1 MESDWIKKLGGLLSL
16 FLAIELGANA
26 RAAERGGAEWEKTL
40 KAAKVENEVAV
51 FCEPTLDA
59 QNALME
65 FQKAYPDIQLKLFP
79 IGARDFGNRVLAE
92 RRAGK
97 YLADVFSGGTTT
109 PSQVLLPAMALEP
122 IRQAFILP
130 EVIDASLWFKKRF
143 HFADH
148 ENRFVLLSDAT
159 IVSDLLTY
167 NTKLVRPD
175 EIRSLWDLLQPKWK
189 GQIVAYD
196 PRLPG
201 GASNNMRFLYYNP
214 KLGPKFIQRLFSE
227 MDIVIA
233 SDRRQLMDWL
243 ASGRYPLG
251 LFVGREVE
259 TAKQQGLPVDEM
271 YSVKADG
278 AMLTSGA
285 GSITLINRAPHV
297 HAAKIF
303 INWFLSREGQTAWQK
318 HTDRNSLRTDI
329 PKETITNWKERVPRE
344 DGHYIFTNLP
354 EYNDLRPGRKIV
366 EDALARAQKK

>member
-1 MESDWIKKLGGLLSL
+1 MKKFVGLLSL
-16 FLAIELGANA
+16 FLVIALAASAG
-26 RAAERGGAEWEKTL
+26 AAERGGTGWEKTL
-40 KAAKVENEVAV
+40 AAAKAEKEVTV
-51 FCEPTLDA
+51 FCEPTIDA
-59 QNALME
+59 QNALTE
-65 FQKAYPDIQLKLFP
+65 FPKAFPDIQLKLFP

-109 PSQVLLPAMALEP
+109 PSQVLVPAAALDP
-122 IRQAFILP
+122 VQQAFILP
-130 EVIDASLWFKKRF
+130 EVIDQSLWFKRRF

-167 NTKLVRPD
+167 NTKLVRAD

-189 GQIVAYD
+189 GRIIAYD

-214 KLGPKFIQRLFSE
+214 KLGAKFIQRLFSE
-227 MDIVIA
+227 MEIVIS

-243 ASGRYPLG
+243 ASGRYPLA

-271 YSVKADG
+271 YSMKSDS

-285 GSITLINRAPHV
+285 GSITLINRAPHPN
-297 HAAKIF
+297 AAKLF
-303 INWFLSREGQTAWQK
+303 INWFLSRDGQSAWQK

-329 PKETITNWKERVPRE
+329 AKETITNWKERVPRE
-344 DGHYIFTNLP
+344 DGDYIFTNLP
-354 EYNDLRPGRKIV
+354 EYDDLRPGRKIV
-366 EDALARAQKK
+366 EEALAQAKKK